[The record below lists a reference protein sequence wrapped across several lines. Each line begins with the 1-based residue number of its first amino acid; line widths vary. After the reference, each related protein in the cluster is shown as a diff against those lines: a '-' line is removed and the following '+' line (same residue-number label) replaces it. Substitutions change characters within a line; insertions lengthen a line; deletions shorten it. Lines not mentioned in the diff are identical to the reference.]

1 MTGAM
6 PWNWILASRRGW
18 GLALGLLLA
27 PAAWAQSTSG
37 RISGTVADSSGAV
50 LPGVSL
56 TVTESGQ
63 HFTKTTTTDPRGA
76 YVLVSLPLGTYT
88 VTAELSG
95 FRKVTKAGYVLV
107 ADGRLTV
114 DFSLEVGG
122 VAEALEVTAPGETVN
137 TVSGEI
143 ARVVDREQ
151 VQDLALN
158 GRNYMQLAT
167 LIPGA
172 PVLDTNALNIMVGL
186 GINTSINGSRGNS
199 SLLLVDG
206 GFNMDSG
213 SNNSQIS
220 NVGIDFIDQVSI
232 KTSNFSAEYGR
243 NSGAAINVV
252 TKSGSNDFHGSA
264 YEYGRNEHLDSND
277 FFNDARGV
285 SKAPLRYND
294 FGWSLGGPIKKD
306 KLFFYAGEEWKKI
319 SRLSTFP
326 LRTLPTSAME
336 QGDFSALPT
345 PIRDPLTGLPFPGN
359 IIPGNRITP
368 DGRAIAAVY
377 AKAAQA
383 ARSFTDRPV
392 ANNAFFQ
399 GDNPFNFRQDLIRLD
414 LQQSQTQRFTARII
428 LDDYDTVDPSGTFI
442 TSQIPTVPNDRKR
455 PGRNIQ
461 LGHTWTLRSN
471 LINEFKANAAWNG
484 QRIPPIGDAWK
495 RDTYG
500 FTYPQLFSDGGPYK
514 NSIPDTTI
522 NGYASFF
529 GAARSLISPTT
540 DIQFSDNL
548 SWVKGEHTFKTGAL
562 VIRNR
567 KDQNARS
574 IYAGSVAFN
583 PAGNPNSTGNAF
595 ADALLGNFRT
605 YSEAQ
610 LDPVG
615 FFRFWQAEGFVSDDW
630 RASRKLSFELGLR
643 YTWHQ
648 PMYTQANNMASF
660 DPAFYDPSQAVTV
673 NRRGTLVP
681 GSGNRFDGMVRAG
694 DGVPANELFRV
705 PIGSTPT
712 VLAVPA
718 GVPRGFYG
726 NQNLFAPRFSFA
738 FSPADDGKT
747 AIRGGV
753 GLFYDRPEG
762 NLLFGGGA
770 NGTLN
775 DPPYNLSAQYENGN
789 LAQPGG
795 GSVPAPAPLGG
806 IAAVDPNLKVPRE
819 WQWSVSFQRELP
831 WGIFG
836 EIGYIGTKGQ
846 NLIREPDIN
855 LPSFDVLAAN
865 AALPA
870 AQRANMNFLRPYKGY
885 SQIFQ
890 RVSDAS
896 SSYHAMQVYL
906 AKRLG
911 AFRCTVSYTLSRE
924 RDNASSNAAGTGGT
938 ETIDFALSRDYNY
951 GPSDF
956 DRPHIIVATWTW
968 KLPFFKE
975 EKGLGA
981 VLGGWEVSGIARYQS
996 GAPLNVTGNSI
1007 IGNRRADYIGGDPY
1021 LSGSN
1026 GSTTPGTVYWLNP
1039 AAFAPAPDSRL
1050 GNSTRG
1056 QFRGPSY
1063 KTVDLSLR
1071 KGFRLKGEVRLSI
1084 QADFFNAFNQTSF
1097 TTGTNASVST
1107 NLADASFGTLT
1118 QVAPPRNIQLGARL
1132 SF

>member
-1 MTGAM
+1 MKHS
-6 PWNWILASRRGW
+6 LSFRSRVLLPC
-18 GLALGLLLA
+18 LALGLLLA
-27 PAAWAQSTSG
+27 PSVFAQSTTG
-37 RISGTVADSSGAV
+37 RISGTATDSSGGV
-50 LPGVSL
+50 LPGVTI
-56 TVTESGQ
+56 TVTESAQ
-63 HFTKTTTTDPRGA
+63 HFTRTVTTDSRGA
-76 YVLVSLPLGTYT
+76 YVFVSLPLGKYS
-88 VTAELSG
+88 VTAELNG
-95 FRKVTKAGYVLV
+95 FKKVTRTGYALV
-107 ADGRLTV
+107 ADGRVSV
-114 DFSLEVGG
+114 DFSLQVGG
-122 VAEALEVTAPGETVN
+122 VTEAIEVTAPGETVN
-137 TVSGEI
+137 TVSGEV

-167 LIPGA
+167 LIPGS

-186 GINTSINGSRGNS
+186 GINTSVNGSRSNS

-252 TKSGSNDFHGSA
+252 TRSGANEFHGSA
-264 YEYGRNEHLDSND
+264 YEYGRNEHLDAND
-277 FFNDARGV
+277 FFNNAKGV
-285 SKAPLRYND
+285 SKAKLRYND

-306 KLFFYAGEEWKKI
+306 KLFFFAGEEWKKI

-336 QGDFSALPT
+336 RGDFSALST
-345 PIRDPLTGLPFPGN
+345 PIRDPLTGQPFPGN
-359 IIPGNRITP
+359 IIPANRITP

-377 AKAAQA
+377 ARAAGV
-383 ARSFTDRPV
+383 ARSFTDLPV

-399 GDNPFNFRQDLIRLD
+399 GDNPFNFRQDILRTD
-414 LQQSQTQRFTARII
+414 LQLSDTQRVTARVI
-428 LDDYDTVDPSGTFI
+428 LDDYDTIDPAGTFI

-461 LGHTWTLRSN
+461 LGHTWTLSSN
-471 LINEFKANAAWNG
+471 LINEFKAGAAWNG

-500 FTYPQLFSDGGPYK
+500 FTYPQIFTDGGPYK
-514 NSIPDTTI
+514 NSIPDTTV

-567 KDQNARS
+567 KDQNGRS
-574 IYAGSVAFN
+574 LYAGSLSFN
-583 PAGNPNSTGNAF
+583 PSGNPNSTGNAF
-595 ADALLGNFRT
+595 ADALLGNFASF
-605 YSEAQ
+605 SEAQ
-610 LDPVG
+610 LDPLG
-615 FFRFWQAEGFVSDDW
+615 FFRFWQAEGFVSDNW
-630 RASRKLSFELGLR
+630 RASRKLSFELGVR

-660 DPAFYDPSQAVTV
+660 DPSRYDPTQAVTV
-673 NRRGTLVP
+673 NRNGTLVP
-681 GSGNRFDGMVRAG
+681 NSGNPFDGMVRAG
-694 DGVPANELFRV
+694 DGVPASELIRV
-705 PIGSTPT
+705 PIGNSPS

-718 GVPRGFYG
+718 GVPRGFYQT
-726 NQNLFAPRFSFA
+726 QNLFAPRFSFA
-738 FSPADDGKT
+738 WTPADDGKS

-753 GLFYDRPEG
+753 GLYYDRPEG

-775 DPPYNLSAQYENGN
+775 DPPYTLSVQYQNGN
-789 LAQPGG
+789 LAAPGG
-795 GSVPAPAPLGG
+795 GTVPAPAPLGN
-806 IAAVDPNLKVPRE
+806 IAAIDPNLKVPRE
-819 WQWSVSFQRELP
+819 WNWSVSYQRELP

-836 EIGYIGTKGQ
+836 EIGYVGARGE
-846 NLIREPDIN
+846 NLLREPDIN

-865 AALPA
+865 AALPSS
-870 AQRANMNFLRPYKGY
+870 QRANTNFLRPYKGY
-885 SQIFQ
+885 SAVFQ
-890 RVSDAS
+890 RVSDAT

-911 AFRCTVSYTLSRE
+911 DLRWTLSYTLSRA
-924 RDNASSNAAGTGGT
+924 RDNASSNTAGTGST
-938 ETIDFALSRDYNY
+938 ETIDFALSKDGNY

-968 KLPFFKE
+968 RLPFFKD
-975 EKGLGA
+975 EKGIGSI
-981 VLGGWEVSGIARYQS
+981 LGGWEVSGIGRYQS
-996 GAPLNVTGNSI
+996 GAPLTVTGNTL
-1007 IGNRRADYIGGDPY
+1007 IGNRRADYVGGSPY

-1026 GSTTPGTVYWLNP
+1026 GSTVLGTVYWLNP
-1039 AAFAPAPDSRL
+1039 AAFAAAPDGRL
-1050 GNSTRG
+1050 GNTTRG

-1063 KTVDLSLR
+1063 KAIDLSLR
-1071 KGFRLKGEVRLSI
+1071 KGFRLKGEVRLAV
-1084 QADFFNAFNQTSF
+1084 QADLFNALNQTSF
-1097 TTGTNASVST
+1097 TTGSSASVST

-1118 QVAPPRNIQLGARL
+1118 QVAPPRNIQLGVRL
-1132 SF
+1132 TF